1 MPRPRPP
8 WTPPAGVR
16 IQSLARAG
24 AILDALAAEGEL
36 GLAALSRRVGL
47 GKSTAYYLAESLVAL
62 GFAQRSEDGQR
73 YRLGLKNLEF
83 GRAVQRRMSIAAI
96 ARPSLI
102 ALCART
108 KETVNLA
115 VPYLLDALMVES
127 LEGAY
132 GVRATAYAGTRAAY
146 HSTACGKALLAAF
159 DSGTRRA
166 IYAARALTPATPRTI
181 TDIAVLERQIA
192 EIQRTGYALD
202 LEENEIG
209 AHCVAAAILD
219 GFAQP
224 AGAISVSG
232 PAQRLPRRT
241 LAEIA
246 RLLVAETRLISRT
259 LCGAPAADG

>member
-1 MPRPRPP
+1 MPRARSAR
-8 WTPPAGVR
+8 TPPAGAR
-16 IQSLARAG
+16 IQSVARAG
-24 AILDALAAEGEL
+24 AILDALAAAGEI
-36 GLAALSRRVGL
+36 GLAELSRRVGL
-47 GKSTAYYLAESLVAL
+47 GKSTTYYLAESLVGL
-62 GFAQRSEDGQR
+62 GLAERTPDGHR

-159 DSGTRRA
+159 DPATRRA
-166 IYAARALTPATPRTI
+166 IYAARPLTAATPRTI
-181 TDIAVLERQIA
+181 TDVAVLERQIA
-192 EIQRTGYALD
+192 EIQRAGYAFD
-202 LEENEIG
+202 LEENELG
-209 AHCVAAAILD
+209 AHCVAAAIVD

-224 AGAISVSG
+224 VGAISVSG

-241 LAEIA
+241 LADIA
-246 RLLVAETRLISRT
+246 RLLVAETRAISAT
-259 LCGAPAADG
+259 LVGGATASG